1 MRGDNNDGDGDEH
14 YSADVIALDVSGW
27 YTALITSSAIVMIIT
42 MVVVV
47 VVVVMRRSIRRR
59 GWRGELE

>member
-1 MRGDNNDGDGDEH
+1 MPGDNNDGDGDEH

-47 VVVVMRRSIRRR
+47 VVMMRRGIRRR
-59 GWRGELE
+59 GWRGGLE

>member
-1 MRGDNNDGDGDEH
+1 MRGDNNDGDGNER

-27 YTALITSSAIVMIIT
+27 YTALIRSSAIVMIIT

-47 VVVVMRRSIRRR
+47 VMMMRRGIRRR

>member
-47 VVVVMRRSIRRR
+47 VVMMRRGIRRR
-59 GWRGELE
+59 GWRGGLE